1 MNKGTDTQMLSD
13 AEQVAA
19 LIDGTLPEDRRRAL
33 LARLAD
39 DPQWRDVLMMVS
51 DVGEQPL
58 HGLTPRVVRE
68 SAARDRATRG
78 HVMRWRWTMAAAAA
92 MVGVVGLSYWT
103 HTQMSAAKPPVLA
116 LALVD
121 PSLMSDPSGVAD
133 VSPAIT
139 RWTRVR
145 AAQQVLP
152 TQALSVRLGALSAA
166 ALQASQG
173 RDEGR
178 LGLYREDM
186 HALMQQLPGSSP
198 LVGALD
204 AAKDAPALFE
214 VLQNLRAL
222 VDGDAFDV
230 GVMLALSHARGDI
243 ASDRLTTL
251 LTRDSANDTE
261 VARLLTR
268 LHDVGA
274 INAPAPSAVTVA
286 TLDSLLVRLG
296 R

>member
-1 MNKGTDTQMLSD
+1 MNKRADTRMLSD
-13 AEQVAA
+13 AEEVAA

-39 DPQWRDVLMMVS
+39 DPQWRDVLMMAWEV
-51 DVGEQPL
+51 EAPQPL
-58 HGLTPRVVRE
+58 HGFAPRVR
-68 SAARDRATRG
+68 
-78 HVMRWRWTMAAAAA
+78 RWRWTVAAAAA
-92 MVGVVGLSYWT
+92 MIGVVGLSYWT
-103 HTQMSAAKPPVLA
+103 HTQMSAAKSPVLA

-121 PSLMSDPSGVAD
+121 PSFMANPSGVAD

-166 ALQASQG
+166 VLQASQG
-173 RDEGR
+173 RDGER
-178 LGLYREDM
+178 LALYREDM
-186 HALMQQLPGSSP
+186 HALLRQLPGSSP
-198 LVGALD
+198 LMGALD
-204 AAKDAPALFE
+204 TAKDAPALFE

-222 VDGDAFDV
+222 VDGDAFDA
-230 GVMLALSHARGDI
+230 GVMLALSHARVDI

-268 LHDVGA
+268 LHDAGA